1 VAVNND
7 VTSVQ
12 VLADQVLSEI
22 RNVLGTINEDSIRR
36 FVDVILE
43 ANRIVVYGAGRMGMM
58 SAAFGMRL
66 AHLGFQSHVL
76 REPTTPAMGD
86 GDLLILSS
94 GSGET
99 QSVYDVAVL
108 GKKASVRL
116 ALITARPDS
125 RIGRLADLIV
135 QFSAPTK
142 LETAVKQ
149 SSIQPMSTLAEQSM
163 LIFLDIVVLM
173 LMRATHQTSENL
185 WKRHC
190 NLE

>member
-1 VAVNND
+1 LAVNND

-12 VLADQVLSEI
+12 VLADGVLSEI
-22 RNVLGTINEDSIRR
+22 RSVLGTINEESVRR
-36 FVDVILE
+36 FVLAILE

-66 AHLGFQSHVL
+66 AHLGFHSHVL
-76 REPTTPAMGD
+76 REPTTPAIGE

-108 GKKASVRL
+108 GKKAGVRL

-142 LETAVKQ
+142 IETAVEQ
-149 SSIQPMSTLAEQSM
+149 SSIQPMATLAEQSL

-173 LMRATHQTSENL
+173 LMRATHQTSEDL

>member
-1 VAVNND
+1 MAVNND

-22 RNVLGTINEDSIRR
+22 RSVIGTINEDSVRR
-36 FVDVILE
+36 FVDAILE

-76 REPTTPAMGD
+76 REPTTPAIGED
-86 GDLLILSS
+86 DLLILSS

-135 QFSAPTK
+135 QFSAQTK
-142 LETAVKQ
+142 LETAVEQ
-149 SSIQPMSTLAEQSM
+149 GSIQPMATLAEQSL
-163 LIFLDIVVLM
+163 LIFLDVVVLM
-173 LMRATHQTSENL
+173 LMRATHQTSEDL

>member
-1 VAVNND
+1 MAVNND

-12 VLADQVLSEI
+12 VLADGVLSEI
-22 RNVLGTINEDSIRR
+22 RSVLGTINEDSVRR
-36 FVDVILE
+36 LVDAILE
-43 ANRIVVYGAGRMGMM
+43 ANRIVVYGAGRMGMI

-66 AHLGFQSHVL
+66 AHLGFHSHVL
-76 REPTTPAMGD
+76 GEPTTPAIGEGD
-86 GDLLILSS
+86 VLILSS

-108 GKKASVRL
+108 GKKAGVRL

-142 LETAVKQ
+142 LGTALEQ
-149 SSIQPMSTLAEQSM
+149 SSIQPMATLAEQSL

-173 LMRATHQTSENL
+173 LMRATHQTSEDL

>member
-1 VAVNND
+1 MAVNND

-22 RNVLGTINEDSIRR
+22 RSVLGTINEDSVRR
-36 FVDVILE
+36 FVDAILE

-76 REPTTPAMGD
+76 REPTTPAIGKGD
-86 GDLLILSS
+86 ILILSS

-108 GKKASVRL
+108 GKKAGVRL

-125 RIGRLADLIV
+125 RIARLADLIV

-142 LETAVKQ
+142 LETAVEQ
-149 SSIQPMSTLAEQSM
+149 SSIQPMATLAEQSL

-173 LMRATHQTSENL
+173 LMRATHQTSEDL